1 MQSPEKII
9 ELYRE
14 KGMRI
19 TPQRRLIFRLLAND
33 ESHPTMDDIYLKIKS
48 KMPNI
53 SRSTIYNTLREL
65 VEMGQLNIVDN
76 WGSTGTRYDL
86 NASHH
91 HHLYCVQCHKLIDI
105 EEEIGSIE
113 VPDQNET
120 GFKIQRSQVT
130 FFGLC
135 SDCQD

>member
-1 MQSPEKII
+1 V
-9 ELYRE
+9 
-14 KGMRI
+14 
-19 TPQRRLIFRLLAND
+19 LAGD
-33 ESHPTMDDIYLKIKS
+33 ESHPTMEDVYQKIKS
-48 KMPNI
+48 QMPDV

-65 VEMGQLNIVDN
+65 VEMGELNMVDN
-76 WGSTGTRYDL
+76 WGSTSTRYDL

-113 VPDQNET
+113 YPDEKET

-135 SDCQD
+135 SDCQK

>member
-1 MQSPEKII
+1 
-9 ELYRE
+9 
-14 KGMRI
+14 MRI
-19 TPQRRLIFRLLAND
+19 TPQRRLIFRLLAED

-48 KMPNI
+48 EMPNV

-65 VEMGQLNIVDN
+65 VEMGELNIVDN
-76 WGSTGTRYDL
+76 WGSNGTRYDL

-105 EEEIGSIE
+105 EEEIESIE

-120 GFKIQRSQVT
+120 GFKVQRSQVT
-130 FFGLC
+130 FFGIC